1 MFMPVGYII
10 HYMCLQISL
19 VMKNENVCWFLISQ
33 IFLTFFFRK
42 TFFQII
48 LGPLQKL
55 EKYSVEKTIP
65 NNEDYIVPGHKAHSL
80 D

>member
-1 MFMPVGYII
+1 MR
-10 HYMCLQISL
+10 
-19 VMKNENVCWFLISQ
+19 NENVCWFLISQ
-33 IFLTFFFRK
+33 IFLTFFFLEK
-42 TFFQII
+42 HFFQII

-65 NNEDYIVPGHKAHSL
+65 NNEDYIAPGHKAHSL

>member
-10 HYMCLQISL
+10 CVFKFPLWWE
-19 VMKNENVCWFLISQ
+19 MKMYVGSWFLKFFSHF
-33 IFLTFFFRK
+33 FLRK